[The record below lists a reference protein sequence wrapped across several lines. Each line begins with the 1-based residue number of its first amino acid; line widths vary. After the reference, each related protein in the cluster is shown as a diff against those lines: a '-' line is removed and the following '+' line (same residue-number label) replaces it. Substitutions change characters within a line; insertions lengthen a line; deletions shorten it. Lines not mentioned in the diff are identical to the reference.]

1 MEYVDFHSH
10 ILPHMDDGS
19 KNPEMSSKMLE
30 MLEEEEVCVVF
41 ATPHYYCYRESEASF
56 LARRADALRALLNGI
71 CETDRGFTG
80 PEIRLGAEI
89 RLIREM
95 PESLEIEPLLLEGT
109 NLALFELPFD
119 KYDVCLG
126 ENIHNLSVK
135 YQLTPVIAHVDRYV
149 GLFRKIDYE
158 ELLSIPNAVYQIS
171 TNFMESKKTAD
182 FVAGLIRS
190 GLPLLFGSDCHNT
203 TVRPPLMKTAFRSL
217 KKFCSKYKI
226 SESEMADLF
235 EYQKGLVQEG
245 PVK

>member
-1 MEYVDFHSH
+1 MGGFMEYVDFHSH

-95 PESLEIEPLLLEGT
+95 PE
-109 NLALFELPFD
+109 
-119 KYDVCLG
+119 
-126 ENIHNLSVK
+126 
-135 YQLTPVIAHVDRYV
+135 
-149 GLFRKIDYE
+149 
-158 ELLSIPNAVYQIS
+158 
-171 TNFMESKKTAD
+171 
-182 FVAGLIRS
+182 
-190 GLPLLFGSDCHNT
+190 
-203 TVRPPLMKTAFRSL
+203 
-217 KKFCSKYKI
+217 
-226 SESEMADLF
+226 
-235 EYQKGLVQEG
+235 
-245 PVK
+245 